1 MKSLIYLSLT
11 KLKGMIRNQFRSLG
25 SGILTIFMVLLYGGL
40 FVMVFTSSSAYVPET
55 MGMQINNALLMGT
68 GCLALL
74 CITVVM
80 NKRKALVYDTDA
92 FYLFAGPYSRKQ
104 VNGFILLQTVTQSV
118 LYSLLCC
125 YIIAMMSIGSH
136 FTVVFFLLTFL
147 VFYLVMAFFLM
158 LTDYIYMW
166 TLVKKRHGI
175 WNYLAVLLVLGA
187 AAVVFLL
194 AVQRTDY
201 DLKTGYVEFAL
212 GRDFFYVP
220 FFGWAKW
227 VLNAFLEDDFSGM
240 LPGLAL
246 LLGSN
251 LLLAVLFLNFK
262 KEIAEQAVEDAREV
276 SEYMRKVKANKGNS
290 FADTKKIKHIK
301 GEFPEG
307 AKAIFY
313 KNMLQMRKTG
323 NFLRK
328 QDLFIIILYFAISY
342 LVMPS
347 NRFYMFCYMMM
358 IWLFNLMNDADL
370 MGDLRNYQIYLIPE
384 HPLKKLVYAVI
395 PAYLKIGIIVST
407 AILFAGIFMKMPA
420 LAIVQYI
427 LMMLG
432 YAMIFLAGTVLSM
445 RILKSRTNVFMEN
458 LLRLL
463 IILACAVPSVVIGVC
478 SFFIFRD
485 LYMVTMVVSVVTL
498 AMNFVVSGLIIA
510 GCQGMMN
517 GREM

>member
-74 CITVVM
+74 CITLVM

-125 YIIAMMSIGSH
+125 YITAMMSIGSH

-194 AVQRTDY
+194 AVQRTGY

-212 GRDFFYVP
+212 GKDFFYVP

-227 VLNAFLEDDFSGM
+227 VLNAFLEGDLFGI

-251 LLLAVLFLNFK
+251 LVLAVLFLN
-262 KEIAEQAVEDAREV
+262 
-276 SEYMRKVKANKGNS
+276 
-290 FADTKKIKHIK
+290 
-301 GEFPEG
+301 
-307 AKAIFY
+307 
-313 KNMLQMRKTG
+313 
-323 NFLRK
+323 
-328 QDLFIIILYFAISY
+328 
-342 LVMPS
+342 
-347 NRFYMFCYMMM
+347 
-358 IWLFNLMNDADL
+358 
-370 MGDLRNYQIYLIPE
+370 
-384 HPLKKLVYAVI
+384 LKKRLQNRRWRT
-395 PAYLKIGIIVST
+395 PG
-407 AILFAGIFMKMPA
+407 
-420 LAIVQYI
+420 
-427 LMMLG
+427 
-432 YAMIFLAGTVLSM
+432 
-445 RILKSRTNVFMEN
+445 KSVN
-458 LLRLL
+458 
-463 IILACAVPSVVIGVC
+463 I
-478 SFFIFRD
+478 
-485 LYMVTMVVSVVTL
+485 
-498 AMNFVVSGLIIA
+498 
-510 GCQGMMN
+510 
-517 GREM
+517 